1 MQGFIF
7 STLKSRLKS
16 GPHIYIFLI
25 FERYSS
31 KLEFQGAFL
40 ELLHAQDAI
49 RTWASLD
56 TPFSLYTEQEQHR
69 ITELLWRKLKVKD
82 AMFTESVT
90 VLQKKNNQLRQR
102 RGFFCIRDIN
112 LLAFNNI
119 QLQLSKIA
127 LQHWFRTVGCT
138 ISIIKMK
145 ESKLFPH
152 LASLL
157 LSNCSKC
164 LSVMETK
171 QLSPASR
178 NNGDHK
184 EGVCFISNLD
194 ISIENIKDR
203 NIIVIGNNW
212 MAQII

>member
-1 MQGFIF
+1 MLRNITCTRCYEDLSQFRHSF
-7 STLKSRLKS
+7 LTLYRTGATQNRIVVKETEGERCHVHRKYYCS
-16 GPHIYIFLI
+16 G
-25 FERYSS
+25 E
-31 KLEFQGAFL
+31 
-40 ELLHAQDAI
+40 
-49 RTWASLD
+49 
-56 TPFSLYTEQEQHR
+56 
-69 ITELLWRKLKVKD
+69 
-82 AMFTESVT
+82 
-90 VLQKKNNQLRQR
+90 KKKKGNNNNQLRQR

-119 QLQLSKIA
+119 QLELSKIA

-157 LSNCSKC
+157 LSNCSEC

-184 EGVCFISNLD
+184 EGACFISNLD
-194 ISIENIKDR
+194 ISIENIKER